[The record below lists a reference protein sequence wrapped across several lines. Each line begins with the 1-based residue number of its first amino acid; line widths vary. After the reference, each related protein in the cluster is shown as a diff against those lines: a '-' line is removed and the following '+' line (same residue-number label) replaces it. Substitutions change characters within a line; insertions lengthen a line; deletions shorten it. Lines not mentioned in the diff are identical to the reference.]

1 MRNKVSVA
9 MITYNSIKYIKEQI
23 DTILINLKDG
33 DELIISDDG
42 SKDGTIDFISSYIE
56 KDKRI
61 KLLNNVNHGI
71 NNNYINAIK
80 ECTGD
85 IIFLSD
91 DDNVWMENKI
101 DTVLKVFSDGKKCLM
116 VQHDCKIVDQ
126 DLNLIEE
133 SFFDYYHSKPGLFRN
148 WIKSSYGGSLIAFRK
163 ELLKYIIPLPK
174 HMPTYYDD
182 WFGLMAAKHGKVI
195 FINDKLSLWR
205 RHSGSNSTGFVS
217 NNSVKKQNKLVV
229 FFKKLYER
237 IKVRIIKLGWILFK

>member
-23 DTILINLKDG
+23 DTILVNLNKD
-33 DELIISDDG
+33 DELVISDDG
-42 SKDGTIDFISSYIE
+42 SIDGTIDFINSYI
-56 KDKRI
+56 KRDNRI
-61 KLLNNVNHGI
+61 RLLHNVNHGI

-80 ECTGD
+80 SCNGD

-91 DDNVWMENKI
+91 DDNVWMDSKVDIVLEAFNKN
-101 DTVLKVFSDGKKCLM
+101 KKCLM

-133 SFFDYYHSKPGLFRN
+133 SFFNYYHSKPGLIKN

-205 RHSGSNSTGFVS
+205 RHSGSSSTGFIS
-217 NNSVKKQNKLVV
+217 NSSKKQNRFISFFRKLR
-229 FFKKLYER
+229 ER
-237 IKVRIIKLGWILFK
+237 IKVRFIKLGWILFR